1 MASTAQMLSQGAVE
15 QAASVEQL
23 TSAMRD
29 ISDNLKTTAENAEN
43 SKIQTVQTSEHLRK
57 CNQMMG
63 EMIAAMEEINT
74 TSFQIEHIMKTIE
87 DIAFQTNLLALN
99 AAVEAARAGEAGK
112 GFSVVADEVRNLA
125 AKSASA
131 SQNTAA
137 LIENSRI
144 AVQKGES
151 VVGQTADVLSSAVEE
166 AQTVAEMVE
175 KISEAAERQA
185 DTMEQITQGLEQISA
200 VTQNNSATSQE
211 SAAAFEELSSQA
223 QNLKQLVEQFE
234 LGEPGH

>member
-1 MASTAQMLSQGAVE
+1 M
-15 QAASVEQL
+15 
-23 TSAMRD
+23 
-29 ISDNLKTTAENAEN
+29 
-43 SKIQTVQTSEHLRK
+43 QTVQTSEHLRK

-125 AKSASA
+125 AMSADA
-131 SQNTAA
+131 SKNTST
-137 LIENSRI
+137 LIENSRR
-144 AVQKGES
+144 AVQKGET
-151 VVGQTADVLSSAVEE
+151 VVGQTADILASAVDE
-166 AQTVAEMVE
+166 AQVVVQMVM
-175 KISEAAERQA
+175 KISEAAEKQA
-185 DTMEQITQGLEQISA
+185 DTINQITQGLEPISS
-200 VTQNNSATSQE
+200 VTQNNSATSEE
-211 SAAAFEELSSQA
+211 SAAASEELSGQA
-223 QNLKQLVEQFE
+223 QSLKQLVEQFE